1 VVGVKSSASWT
12 CFLFTFPNFVL
23 EYILL
28 ISFGRNLRTKM
39 FHGVNS
45 SAVLLSNHFITL
57 IFHPGRKKYCHKIYS
72 WSKTKLFN
80 VTYLDFLV
88 PLNATLGLYICM
100 VTEWKIAQKFYGIT
114 LSEKPFGRNRSNG
127 HLDAF
132 ISGSDGAKSGD
143 AWS

>member
-1 VVGVKSSASWT
+1 MIQLSLFFNNPTFQKINVSKFYRVVAFVVGVKSSASWT

-45 SAVLLSNHFITL
+45 STVLLSNHFITL

-100 VTEWKIAQKFYGIT
+100 VTE
-114 LSEKPFGRNRSNG
+114 
-127 HLDAF
+127 
-132 ISGSDGAKSGD
+132 
-143 AWS
+143 